1 VPRIE
6 VVNHCGLA
14 KLRSVKFGMRGL
26 PADDAGLKLA
36 AEQLNS
42 ERIERGSNGGNLIQD
57 IDAIPILLDHVLD
70 RRLAHAGNPHVYKS
84 PFFWGQRRKPRQ
96 I

>member
-1 VPRIE
+1 
-6 VVNHCGLA
+6 
-14 KLRSVKFGMRGL
+14 MRGL

-57 IDAIPILLDHVLD
+57 IDAIPILLDHALD
-70 RRLAHAGNPHVYKS
+70 TAVAKRTTPSGERRQNFHLATTNVPPPLPSARLLH
-84 PFFWGQRRKPRQ
+84 
-96 I
+96 

>member
-1 VPRIE
+1 
-6 VVNHCGLA
+6 
-14 KLRSVKFGMRGL
+14 MRGL

-70 RRLAHAGNPHVYKS
+70 TGDLPMREIRTSTKVLFLGSAQETPEDLAK
-84 PFFWGQRRKPRQ
+84 R
-96 I
+96 

>member
-1 VPRIE
+1 VSRIE

-14 KLRSVKFGMRGL
+14 KLKSVEFGMRGL

-36 AEQLNS
+36 AEQLDS

-57 IDAIPILLDHVLD
+57 IDAIPIILDHVLD
-70 RRLAHAGNPHVYKS
+70 TGDLPMREIRTFTKVLFSVVSAS
-84 PFFWGQRRKPRQ
+84 
-96 I
+96 